1 MSPIVIGSFAMIDA
15 AVLAQMAYAARDLRE
30 SDQETDPESEAD

>member
-1 MSPIVIGSFAMIDA
+1 MSPVVIGSFAMIDA

-30 SDQETDPESEAD
+30 HEEDEDAE